1 MKKIFLFGAVALI
14 VLILITVILVLLGIV
29 FFLLAEENSNSL
41 NLNSL
46 SNNSL
51 INNPDSVNSGSA
63 NTGSPIPNAN
73 DLWSTITL
81 PFVEKSCLSAAK
93 DQAGDFA
100 LAVSSC
106 SCSETQTA
114 FEKNYSCVVSAL
126 DGEHSLDIDCVK
138 DRGNCNITS
147 EQGTFVFT
155 FEELYQLVS

>member
-1 MKKIFLFGAVALI
+1 MGSNTGLAKKVVVFSIVAAIILFLI
-14 VLILITVILVLLGIV
+14 VVIVVLLGIV
-29 FFLLAEENSNSL
+29 FFLSSDNPQS
-41 NLNSL
+41 
-46 SNNSL
+46 SL
-51 INNPDSVNSGSA
+51 INNSSTNQTGSVNP
-63 NTGSPIPNAN
+63 NSPIPQSE
-73 DLWSTITL
+73 DLWDIITL